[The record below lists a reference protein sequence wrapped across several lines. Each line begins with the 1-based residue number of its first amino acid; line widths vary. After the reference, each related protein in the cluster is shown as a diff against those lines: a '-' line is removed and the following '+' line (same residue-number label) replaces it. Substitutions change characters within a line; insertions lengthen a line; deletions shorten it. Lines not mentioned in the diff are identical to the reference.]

1 VIQELNQDSVRIPKI
16 KGPRSIAMGLRRL
29 LERDAV
35 GLDAL
40 RDLIDIL
47 RSGYHEAEMVQ
58 ILEEATFGTF
68 WQLVNRKIVT
78 P

>member
-1 VIQELNQDSVRIPKI
+1 
-16 KGPRSIAMGLRRL
+16 MGLRRL